1 MSEESKLYFRKQ
13 GSWFKELLYKIKILK
28 PKYKELGK
36 IKEINIKSS
45 EQDMKYTDIKLT
57 EEQRLKLQALYE
69 AENPK
74 PRNREERRRQKFGK
88 KRGRNE

>member
-1 MSEESKLYFRKQ
+1 ME
-13 GSWFKELLYKIKILK
+13 
-28 PKYKELGK
+28 
-36 IKEINIKSS
+36 
-45 EQDMKYTDIKLT
+45 YTDTDTELT

-88 KRGRNE
+88 KRRRSK